1 VAESRVP
8 ELARLYSPITL
19 TLHLRRSECPMTVTL
34 TAPRTSLSHVAAALA
49 RVTRRVDH
57 RAELI
62 AELQTARLVPA
73 VFLPGIEH
81 QDAGEI
87 VRTGLQGVVY
97 QRRTLHRHINEHL
110 FLDVAARTGVRVMAC
125 WDDRA
130 RRGRMH
136 VAEVGEPGLW
146 DRVVVHFTQLEMHG
160 HPAPATAAAS

>member
-1 VAESRVP
+1 
-8 ELARLYSPITL
+8 
-19 TLHLRRSECPMTVTL
+19 MTVTL
-34 TAPRTSLSHVAAALA
+34 TAPRTSLSHLVTALA
-49 RVTRRVDH
+49 RVTRRGDH

-62 AELQTARLVPA
+62 AELQTAPLVPA